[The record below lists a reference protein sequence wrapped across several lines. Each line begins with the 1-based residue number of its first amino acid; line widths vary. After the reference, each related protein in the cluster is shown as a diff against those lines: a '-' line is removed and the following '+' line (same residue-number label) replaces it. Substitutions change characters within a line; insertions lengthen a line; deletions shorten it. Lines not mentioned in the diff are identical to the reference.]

1 MVDRL
6 NMGSQS
12 SVEEMQE
19 GMSIKELLHI
29 LKVRLGWIIG
39 VFIVVVAGALVYLQN
54 VTPLY
59 ESQVTILVD
68 SLQKGTSIESML
80 IGQSTTKISTEVE
93 LTLSR
98 SNIESALSRLDLT
111 QYKNEDGQVYRIN
124 GLADK
129 MKGNTNVSTVKDT
142 NIVRITVT
150 DQNPLFARDF
160 ANALADSYDDLLGS
174 IARNS
179 KTVQKEFIESQ
190 IPVNER
196 QLQKAADAL
205 GQFREESRFI
215 QLSDKSKLLSQKIAY
230 FQLRRE
236 PLALQLKEAELAAE
250 VQSTTLKAH
259 GIEMPTFAEL
269 QRDVDIEALLTS
281 YMERSREL
289 IMYEAIQESIS
300 EDSGRLFALQ
310 SALSQI
316 EKTLLDRITL
326 LIAPRGLS
334 SEMFLNL
341 TAQELAKALHQQA
354 ITSTQIAVLHM
365 IEATYTEEL
374 AQLPILERQLLDLQ
388 RDVQVYETLRM
399 RLMELLEEVKIAE
412 AAVAGS
418 VTVVDPAIVNY
429 SRGNEPI
436 PVSPNKMLILAVA
449 VLLGGALGILL
460 ALMVEMLDVTI
471 KDEGVLR
478 KLAGPQRPLLGWV
491 PLMNFDQNLAIP
503 SLVAYNSSL
512 SFEAERYKLIAN
524 NLTFSTAQSSQRI
537 FSITSPGMGEG
548 KTSVTANVATSMAI
562 NGSKVLLVDGDLR
575 LPQIETFFNLKKSP
589 KGLVDAVTTNIAVE
603 EVIVQPLADI
613 PSLHILPPGLSPPA
627 PSAIFNSPE
636 YVEMLDY
643 LLSIY
648 DFILID
654 TPPLVFASE
663 LMSIAKHVD
672 GLAINIRAGV
682 STKGGLRELIDNLDL
697 HGVNIIGVI
706 FNGVIESKMGGHYSS
721 GRYYTY
727 QGSSYAKR
735 YYSSRYNTG
744 NKDGTKKATHTTKV
758 RGGYR
763 KNFLKDLKQREKER
777 NLGTLTAI
785 HPFIEKR
792 DPFGDEHAKKASHKK
807 TSAPNANNFL
817 DPLQVIESDP
827 RAKGR
832 QEE

>member
-1 MVDRL
+1 
-6 NMGSQS
+6 MGSQS

-259 GIEMPTFAEL
+259 GIAMPTFAEL

-503 SLVAYNSSL
+503 SLVAYNNSL

-589 KGLVDAVTTNIAVE
+589 KGLVDA
-603 EVIVQPLADI
+603 
-613 PSLHILPPGLSPPA
+613 
-627 PSAIFNSPE
+627 
-636 YVEMLDY
+636 
-643 LLSIY
+643 
-648 DFILID
+648 
-654 TPPLVFASE
+654 
-663 LMSIAKHVD
+663 
-672 GLAINIRAGV
+672 
-682 STKGGLRELIDNLDL
+682 
-697 HGVNIIGVI
+697 
-706 FNGVIESKMGGHYSS
+706 
-721 GRYYTY
+721 
-727 QGSSYAKR
+727 
-735 YYSSRYNTG
+735 
-744 NKDGTKKATHTTKV
+744 
-758 RGGYR
+758 
-763 KNFLKDLKQREKER
+763 
-777 NLGTLTAI
+777 
-785 HPFIEKR
+785 
-792 DPFGDEHAKKASHKK
+792 
-807 TSAPNANNFL
+807 
-817 DPLQVIESDP
+817 
-827 RAKGR
+827 
-832 QEE
+832 

>member
-1 MVDRL
+1 
-6 NMGSQS
+6 MGSQS

-68 SLQKGTSIESML
+68 SLQKGTNIESML
-80 IGQSTTKISTEVE
+80 MGQSTTKISTEVE

-259 GIEMPTFAEL
+259 GIAMPTFAEL

-537 FSITSPGMGEG
+537 FSVTSPGMGEG

>member
-1 MVDRL
+1 
-6 NMGSQS
+6 MGSQS

-68 SLQKGTSIESML
+68 SLQKGTNIESML
-80 IGQSTTKISTEVE
+80 MGQSTTKISTEVE

-259 GIEMPTFAEL
+259 GIAMPTFAEL

-503 SLVAYNSSL
+503 SLVAYNNSL

-524 NLTFSTAQSSQRI
+524 NLTFSTVRSSQRI

>member
-1 MVDRL
+1 
-6 NMGSQS
+6 MGSQS

-68 SLQKGTSIESML
+68 SLQKGTNIESML
-80 IGQSTTKISTEVE
+80 MGQSTTKISTEVE

-259 GIEMPTFAEL
+259 GIAMPTFAEL

-300 EDSGRLFALQ
+300 EDSGRLFVLQ

-460 ALMVEMLDVTI
+460 ALMIEMLDVTI

-524 NLTFSTAQSSQRI
+524 NLTFSTVRSSQRV

>member
-1 MVDRL
+1 
-6 NMGSQS
+6 MGSQS

-68 SLQKGTSIESML
+68 SLQKGTNIESML
-80 IGQSTTKISTEVE
+80 MGQSTTKISTEVE

-259 GIEMPTFAEL
+259 GIAMPTFAEL

-341 TAQELAKALHQQA
+341 TAKELAKALHQQA

-744 NKDGTKKATHTTKV
+744 NKDGTKKAMHTTKV

>member
-1 MVDRL
+1 
-6 NMGSQS
+6 MGSQS

-259 GIEMPTFAEL
+259 GIAMPTFAEL

>member
-1 MVDRL
+1 
-6 NMGSQS
+6 
-12 SVEEMQE
+12 
-19 GMSIKELLHI
+19 
-29 LKVRLGWIIG
+29 
-39 VFIVVVAGALVYLQN
+39 
-54 VTPLY
+54 
-59 ESQVTILVD
+59 
-68 SLQKGTSIESML
+68 
-80 IGQSTTKISTEVE
+80 
-93 LTLSR
+93 
-98 SNIESALSRLDLT
+98 
-111 QYKNEDGQVYRIN
+111 
-124 GLADK
+124 
-129 MKGNTNVSTVKDT
+129 
-142 NIVRITVT
+142 
-150 DQNPLFARDF
+150 
-160 ANALADSYDDLLGS
+160 
-174 IARNS
+174 
-179 KTVQKEFIESQ
+179 
-190 IPVNER
+190 
-196 QLQKAADAL
+196 
-205 GQFREESRFI
+205 
-215 QLSDKSKLLSQKIAY
+215 
-230 FQLRRE
+230 
-236 PLALQLKEAELAAE
+236 
-250 VQSTTLKAH
+250 
-259 GIEMPTFAEL
+259 
-269 QRDVDIEALLTS
+269 
-281 YMERSREL
+281 
-289 IMYEAIQESIS
+289 
-300 EDSGRLFALQ
+300 
-310 SALSQI
+310 
-316 EKTLLDRITL
+316 
-326 LIAPRGLS
+326 
-334 SEMFLNL
+334 
-341 TAQELAKALHQQA
+341 
-354 ITSTQIAVLHM
+354 
-365 IEATYTEEL
+365 
-374 AQLPILERQLLDLQ
+374 
-388 RDVQVYETLRM
+388 
-399 RLMELLEEVKIAE
+399 
-412 AAVAGS
+412 S

-460 ALMVEMLDVTI
+460 ALMIEMLDVTI

-524 NLTFSTAQSSQRI
+524 NLTFSTVRSSQRI

-548 KTSVTANVATSMAI
+548 KTSVTANVAASMAI

>member
-1 MVDRL
+1 
-6 NMGSQS
+6 MGSQS

-39 VFIVVVAGALVYLQN
+39 VFIIVVAGALVYLQN

-68 SLQKGTSIESML
+68 SLQKGTNIESML
-80 IGQSTTKISTEVE
+80 MGQSTTKISTEVE

-259 GIEMPTFAEL
+259 GIAMPTFAEL

-807 TSAPNANNFL
+807 TTAPNANNFL